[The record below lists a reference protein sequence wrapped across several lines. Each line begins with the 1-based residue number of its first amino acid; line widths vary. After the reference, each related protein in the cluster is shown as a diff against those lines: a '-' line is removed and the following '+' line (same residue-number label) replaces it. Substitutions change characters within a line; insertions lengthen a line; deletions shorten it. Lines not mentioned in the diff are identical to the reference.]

1 MACYSCS
8 IQCSDQDMQRY
19 HVTMAYK
26 LVIAWQDS
34 AEFYWFMAGGLL
46 GGFVKNKVGDRPM

>member
-1 MACYSCS
+1 
-8 IQCSDQDMQRY
+8 MQRY
-19 HVTMAYK
+19 HVTMAQTLK

-46 GGFVKNKVGDRPM
+46 GGFVKNEVGDRPM